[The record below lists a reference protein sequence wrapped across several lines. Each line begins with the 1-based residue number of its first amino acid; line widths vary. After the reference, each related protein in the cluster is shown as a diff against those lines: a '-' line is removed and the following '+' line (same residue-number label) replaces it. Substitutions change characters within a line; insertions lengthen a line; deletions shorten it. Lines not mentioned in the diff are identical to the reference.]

1 MSELSKAY
9 EPQSVEEKWYSWWI
23 ENGLFTADPASPKP
37 AYSIVIPP
45 PNVTGVLTLGHVLNN
60 TLQDILARRARQTG
74 HEVLWLPGTDHAGI
88 ATQTVVERKL
98 RKEEKKTRHDL
109 GRDKFLERVW
119 EWKEK
124 HGGIIINQLKKL
136 GCSCDWTRER
146 FTMDETY
153 ARKVQEVFVDLHA
166 KGLIYR
172 GKRMVNW
179 CPVSLTALSDEEV
192 IPKNQR
198 GFFYHYKVEVVE
210 KPGTFL
216 EIATTR
222 PETIMADAAVAVN
235 PRDPRYTAL
244 IGLHVRRPLP
254 ANVEAL
260 LPIIGDEA
268 VDFEFGTGVLKV
280 TPAHDKTDY
289 EIGLRHNLPVVD
301 IFNPDATLNDLAGE
315 EFAGLDRFE
324 ARAKAVDKLRELGL
338 LVKEEPHE
346 NNVGFSERAD
356 VPIEPRLSEQWFLK
370 YPKTAEA
377 RDAVRNH
384 LIRFFPDRWEK
395 VYDHWLENIQDWC
408 ISRQLWWGHRIPV
421 WYRQETVGQ
430 ASRLPSEN
438 DRGRDAR
445 ATSGGAG
452 VSPAMAPVYFDE
464 LGEFQ
469 ITSRRLP
476 HWEQEGS
483 TYFVTF
489 RLADSLPESKVAELR
504 HERELW
510 LACAPENPTDE
521 DHKAFNLL
529 FSKKLELW
537 LDAGMGS
544 CLLKDE
550 SASGIVEGAL
560 RHFDGERYELRAW
573 SVMPNHV
580 HVVFTPKA
588 GHTLKEILHSWK
600 SFTAHELNKLQ
611 GTAGPV
617 WLGESYDHIVRTD
630 EELWQTIDY
639 VESNA
644 SQAGLKKIR
653 QSHTLQ
659 LGQASR
665 LPIESQRGRDAHA
678 TSCGA
683 GVPPAIEI
691 RCQIDSPGEE
701 WVQDSDVLDTW
712 FSSWLW
718 AHETMD
724 AAALKKFFPTSVL
737 VTGPDIIFFWVAR
750 MIMASLEYTGQ
761 VPFKDVYFTGIIRDK
776 QGRKMSKSLGNS
788 PDPLDLIAKYGA
800 DGIRFGLLRIA
811 PQGQD
816 IKFDEQQIVEGRNFC
831 NKLWNACRFRQ
842 MQGPLD
848 PKADPSRHDLSLFA
862 CDLLA
867 RLDATIR
874 RVNDGYESYRF
885 SDIAQALYDFV
896 WGDFC
901 DRFIEVAK
909 SDFASESPR
918 RAGTL
923 ATLDYTIKRIL
934 QLLHPY
940 APFIT
945 EELWSGLGLGT
956 ESLMHSG
963 WPEASTF
970 VADPS
975 SEAVFAAVS
984 QARNIRA
991 TYGIPGNKR
1000 LPWQLTPAADWVKDE
1015 LPVLSIL
1022 LHAESLTFCEFAP
1035 QGHAACPTD
1044 IGTIYL
1050 PLEGIIDPA
1059 TEKKRLD
1066 GEITKVEAE
1075 IEKVARKLASETF
1088 VQNAPAEVVA
1098 DHRQRQQDWI
1108 AKLAELQKARN
1119 ALG

>member
-1 MSELSKAY
+1 MSELHKAY
-9 EPQSVEEKWYSWWI
+9 EPQAVEDKWYSWWI

-109 GRDKFLERVW
+109 GRDEFLKRVW

-146 FTMDETY
+146 FTMDDAY

-179 CPVSLTALSDEEV
+179 CPISLTALSDEEV
-192 IPKNQR
+192 IPKNQK

-210 KPGTFL
+210 KPGTYL

-235 PRDPRYTAL
+235 PKDPRYTAL

-301 IFNPDATLNDLAGE
+301 IFNPDATLNDLAGD

-324 ARAKAVDKLRELGL
+324 ARTKAVDKLRELGL

-370 YPKTAEA
+370 YPKTVEA
-377 RDAVRNH
+377 RDAVRKH

-421 WYRQETVGQ
+421 WYPAGQ
-430 ASRLPSEN
+430 SKAEN
-438 DRGRDAR
+438 AKC
-445 ATSGGAG
+445 
-452 VSPAMAPVYFDE
+452 
-464 LGEFQ
+464 Q
-469 ITSRRLP
+469 
-476 HWEQEGS
+476 
-483 TYFVTF
+483 
-489 RLADSLPESKVAELR
+489 
-504 HERELW
+504 
-510 LACAPENPTDE
+510 
-521 DHKAFNLL
+521 
-529 FSKKLELW
+529 
-537 LDAGMGS
+537 
-544 CLLKDE
+544 
-550 SASGIVEGAL
+550 
-560 RHFDGERYELRAW
+560 
-573 SVMPNHV
+573 
-580 HVVFTPKA
+580 
-588 GHTLKEILHSWK
+588 
-600 SFTAHELNKLQ
+600 
-611 GTAGPV
+611 
-617 WLGESYDHIVRTD
+617 
-630 EELWQTIDY
+630 
-639 VESNA
+639 
-644 SQAGLKKIR
+644 
-653 QSHTLQ
+653 
-659 LGQASR
+659 
-665 LPIESQRGRDAHA
+665 IES
-678 TSCGA
+678 
-683 GVPPAIEI
+683 
-691 RCQIDSPGEE
+691 PGDG

-718 AHETMD
+718 AHETMEP
-724 AAALKKFFPTSVL
+724 AALAKFFPTSVL

-848 PKADPSRHDLSLFA
+848 PNADPSKHELSLFA
-862 CDLLA
+862 GDLLA
-867 RLDATIR
+867 RLDATIQ
-874 RVNDGYESYRF
+874 RVNEGYEAYRF

-909 SDFASESPR
+909 SDFATDSTR

-956 ESLMHSG
+956 DSLMHSG
-963 WPEASTF
+963 WPQSAGF
-970 VADPS
+970 NADPRS
-975 SEAVFAAVS
+975 AAVFTAVS

-1000 LPWQLTPAADWVKDE
+1000 LPWQLTPAADWVRNE
-1015 LPVLSIL
+1015 APVLSIL
-1022 LHAESLTFCEFAP
+1022 LHAESLTFCEAAP

-1044 IGTIYL
+1044 IGTIHL
-1050 PLEGIIDPA
+1050 PLEGIIDPT

-1098 DHRQRQQDWI
+1098 EHRQRQQDWI
-1108 AKLAELQKARN
+1108 NRLAELQRARKG
-1119 ALG
+1119 LD

>member
-9 EPQSVEEKWYSWWI
+9 EPQPVEEKWYSCWL
-23 ENGLFTADPASPKP
+23 ERGHFTADPASPKP

-109 GRDKFLERVW
+109 GRDEFLKRIW
-119 EWKEK
+119 EWKDK

-146 FTMDETY
+146 FTMDDAY

-192 IPKNQR
+192 IPKTQKS
-198 GFFYHYKVEVVE
+198 FFYHYRVEVVE

-222 PETIMADAAVAVN
+222 PETIMADTAVAVN
-235 PRDPRYTAL
+235 PKDPRYAEL

-254 ANVEAL
+254 ANIEAL
-260 LPIIGDEA
+260 IPIISDEA

-289 EIGLRHNLPVVD
+289 EIGLRHKLPVID
-301 IFNPDATLNDLAGE
+301 IFNPDATLNELAGE

-324 ARAKAVDKLRELGL
+324 ARTEAVAKLVELGL

-356 VPIEPRLSEQWFLK
+356 VPIEPRLSEQWFLQ
-370 YPKTAEA
+370 YPKTAES

-421 WYRQETVGQ
+421 WYR
-430 ASRLPSEN
+430 N
-438 DRGRDAR
+438 DE
-445 ATSGGAG
+445 
-452 VSPAMAPVYFDE
+452 V
-464 LGEFQ
+464 
-469 ITSRRLP
+469 
-476 HWEQEGS
+476 
-483 TYFVTF
+483 
-489 RLADSLPESKVAELR
+489 
-504 HERELW
+504 
-510 LACAPENPTDE
+510 
-521 DHKAFNLL
+521 
-529 FSKKLELW
+529 
-537 LDAGMGS
+537 
-544 CLLKDE
+544 
-550 SASGIVEGAL
+550 
-560 RHFDGERYELRAW
+560 
-573 SVMPNHV
+573 
-580 HVVFTPKA
+580 
-588 GHTLKEILHSWK
+588 
-600 SFTAHELNKLQ
+600 
-611 GTAGPV
+611 
-617 WLGESYDHIVRTD
+617 
-630 EELWQTIDY
+630 
-639 VESNA
+639 
-644 SQAGLKKIR
+644 
-653 QSHTLQ
+653 
-659 LGQASR
+659 
-665 LPIESQRGRDAHA
+665 
-678 TSCGA
+678 
-683 GVPPAIEI
+683 
-691 RCQIDSPGEE
+691 RCQIESPGEG
-701 WVQDSDVLDTW
+701 WVQDPDVLDTW

-750 MIMASLEYTGQ
+750 MIMSSLEYTGEI
-761 VPFKDVYFTGIIRDK
+761 PFRDVYFTGIIRDK

-788 PDPLDLIAKYGA
+788 PDPLDLIAKFGA

-848 PKADPSRHDLSLFA
+848 PQADPSKHELSLFA
-862 CDLLA
+862 QDILA
-867 RLDATIR
+867 RLDSTIR
-874 RVNDGYESYRF
+874 RVNEGYETYKF

-909 SDFASESPR
+909 SDFATESPR

-923 ATLDYTIKRIL
+923 ATLDFTIKRVL

-940 APFIT
+940 TPFIT
-945 EELWSGLGLGT
+945 EELWHGLGFGT
-956 ESLMHSG
+956 ETIMHAG
-963 WPEASTF
+963 WPEPAGFEADSPAST
-970 VADPS
+970 
-975 SEAVFAAVS
+975 VFASVS
-984 QARNIRA
+984 AARNLRA
-991 TYGIPGNKR
+991 TYGIQGNRR
-1000 LPWQLTPAADWVKDE
+1000 LPWQLAPAADWVKNE
-1015 LPVLSIL
+1015 LPVLAIL
-1022 LHAESLTFCEFAP
+1022 LHAESITLCETSPA
-1035 QGHAACPTD
+1035 GHAACPTD

-1059 TEKKRLD
+1059 TEAKRLD
-1066 GEITKVEAE
+1066 GEIRKVEAE
-1075 IEKVARKLASETF
+1075 IEKVAKKLSSETF

-1108 AKLAELQKARN
+1108 AKLSELQKART